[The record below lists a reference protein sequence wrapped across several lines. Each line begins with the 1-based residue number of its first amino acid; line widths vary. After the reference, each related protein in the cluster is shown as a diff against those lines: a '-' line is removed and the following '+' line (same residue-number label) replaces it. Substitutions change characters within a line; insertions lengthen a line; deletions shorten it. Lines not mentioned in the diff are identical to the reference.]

1 MLAPTTHSMHLLPQ
15 DEKFFD
21 LLVDQAKIVLDASR
35 LIAEGLQSSGQPDFL
50 GTAQKVRD
58 LERKEEE
65 AARQIYR
72 RLHKTFITPI
82 DPEDIHA
89 LAMEIDEIL
98 DHLDA
103 AAYRCDAY
111 RLEGTPDGM
120 PEIAGLVNECV
131 GATVQALETLNRE
144 GVKNPDELTRQC
156 DGIQRRELE
165 IEDRVREAVRHL
177 FATEQNAIALI
188 KQKEIYELFES
199 AGDGCKNVA
208 DVLEAV
214 AVKNS

>member
-1 MLAPTTHSMHLLPQ
+1 MSLLPH

-21 LLVDQAKIVLDASR
+21 LLVEQAKIVLDASR
-35 LIAEGLQSSGQPDFL
+35 LLAEGLAGTGRPDYL
-50 GTAQKVRD
+50 GTAQKVRE
-58 LERKEEE
+58 LERKEED

-89 LAMEIDEIL
+89 LATEIDLIL
-98 DHLDA
+98 AHLDG

-111 RLEGTPDGM
+111 GLDGSPDGM
-120 PEIAGLVNECV
+120 AEIARMVHECTR
-131 GATVQALETLNRE
+131 ATVQALETLNRD
-144 GVKNPDELTRQC
+144 GVKQPDELTKQC
-156 DGIQRRELE
+156 EGIYGRELE
-165 IEDRVREAVRHL
+165 IEDCVRKAVRNL
-177 FATEQNAIALI
+177 FASEGDAIALI

-199 AGDGCKNVA
+199 AADSCKNVA

>member
-1 MLAPTTHSMHLLPQ
+1 MPLLPQ

-35 LIAEGLQSSGQPDFL
+35 LIADGLQSSGQPDFL

-82 DPEDIHA
+82 DPEDIHT
-89 LAMEIDEIL
+89 LATEIDEIL

-111 RLEGTPDGM
+111 RLEGKPDGM
-120 PEIAGLVNECV
+120 PEIARSVHECV
-131 GATVQALETLNRE
+131 RATVEALETLNRE
-144 GVKNPDELTRQC
+144 GVKKPDELTQQC

-165 IEDRVREAVRHL
+165 IEDRVREAVRNL
-177 FATEQNAIALI
+177 FAAEHDAIALI
-188 KQKEIYELFES
+188 KQKEIYEFFES
-199 AGDGCKNVA
+199 AADGCKNVA

>member
-103 AAYRCDAY
+103 AAYRFEAY
-111 RLEGTPDGM
+111 GIGRSAERM
-120 PEIAGLVNECV
+120 PEIARMVQECV
-131 GATVQALETLNRE
+131 GATLEALETLERE
-144 GVKNPDELTRQC
+144 
-156 DGIQRRELE
+156 
-165 IEDRVREAVRHL
+165 
-177 FATEQNAIALI
+177 
-188 KQKEIYELFES
+188 
-199 AGDGCKNVA
+199 
-208 DVLEAV
+208 
-214 AVKNS
+214 

>member
-1 MLAPTTHSMHLLPQ
+1 MHLLPQ

-21 LLVDQAKIVLDASR
+21 LLVEQAKIVLDAAR
-35 LIAEGLQSSGQPDFL
+35 LIAEGLEGSGQADFV
-50 GTAQKVRD
+50 GTAQRVRD
-58 LERKEEE
+58 LERKEED

-82 DPEDIHA
+82 DPEDIHE
-89 LAMEIDEIL
+89 LATGIDEIL

-111 RLEGTPDGM
+111 RLPSSPQGM
-120 PEIAGLVNECV
+120 PEIARLVHDCV
-131 GATVQALETLNRE
+131 RTTVQALETLNRD
-144 GVKNPDELTRQC
+144 GVKEPDELTKQC
-156 DGIQRRELE
+156 EGIYRRELE
-165 IEDRVREAVRHL
+165 IEDRVRQAVRNL
-177 FATEQNAIALI
+177 FATERDAIALI

-199 AGDGCKNVA
+199 AGDGCKDVA
-208 DVLEAV
+208 DVLEAI

>member
-1 MLAPTTHSMHLLPQ
+1 MHLVPQ

-21 LLVDQAKIVLDASR
+21 LLVAQARIVLDASR

-111 RLEGTPDGM
+111 RME
-120 PEIAGLVNECV
+120 
-131 GATVQALETLNRE
+131 
-144 GVKNPDELTRQC
+144 NPPP
-156 DGIQRRELE
+156 G
-165 IEDRVREAVRHL
+165 
-177 FATEQNAIALI
+177 
-188 KQKEIYELFES
+188 K
-199 AGDGCKNVA
+199 G
-208 DVLEAV
+208 AV
-214 AVKNS
+214 APM

>member
-1 MLAPTTHSMHLLPQ
+1 MHLLPQ

-21 LLVDQAKIVLDASR
+21 LLVAQARIVLDASR
-35 LIAEGLQSSGQPDFL
+35 LIADGLQSSGQPDFL

-103 AAYRCDAY
+103 AAYRCDGY

-120 PEIAGLVNECV
+120 PEIAGLVRECV

-165 IEDRVREAVRHL
+165 IEDRVREAVRNL
-177 FATEQNAIALI
+177 FATEHDAIALI
-188 KQKEIYELFES
+188 KQKEVYELFES